1 MSDSFY
7 SSSFSIFSNTDET
20 ADGIQIIRADRSACI
35 VCGHPT
41 GDCSPETHEP
51 LQIAFATEVLESF
64 KDIQKILVEET
75 VYENRKIT
83 PFTTARVILAKKG
96 SYVTVERAKE
106 LGIVL

>member
-7 SSSFSIFSNTDET
+7 SSSFSIFSKTDET
-20 ADGIQIIRADRSACI
+20 ADGIQILRADRSPCI

-41 GDCSPETHEP
+41 GDCSPGSHEKVE
-51 LQIAFATEVLESF
+51 IAFATQTLESL

-75 VYENRKIT
+75 VYENRQIT
-83 PFTTARVILAKKG
+83 PFTTARVIIAKKG

-106 LGIVL
+106 LGIIS

>member
-7 SSSFSIFSNTDET
+7 SSSFSIFSNTDQT

-41 GDCSPETHEP
+41 GDCSPETHDKV
-51 LQIAFATEVLESF
+51 QIAFATEVIDSLR
-64 KDIQKILVEET
+64 DVQKILVEET
-75 VYENRKIT
+75 VYENRRIT